1 LQPIAIVGASCR
13 FPGANGPEEFWRLLR
28 EGRNAVG
35 TVSKERWDPDASF
48 DPDPTARVNVA
59 TRFGGF
65 VDSIRE
71 FDCAFFGIS
80 PREAADMDPQQRLL
94 LETAYEAFEDAGI
107 PMDAVAGSKTAVY
120 VGIGPGDYGRMCV
133 QPGQDIG
140 AHYVTGNFLSTAVDR
155 LAYFFDLR
163 GPTMAVDTACS
174 SSLISLHLACRSVDS
189 GEADL
194 ALAGGV
200 NAILSP
206 ALSISLAKAGM
217 LSPTGR
223 CRAFDAAA
231 DGYVRGEGAGFLVLK
246 PLEQAVAD
254 QDRVYAVI
262 RGTAVRQGGRRNGL
276 TAPDGWGQE
285 AVMRAAWEAS
295 GMSPAEADYV
305 EAQGNGTLLGDAIE
319 GNTLGKVFG
328 ARNGRG
334 PCRIG
339 SVKTNIG
346 HLETAAGVAS
356 LLKVA
361 LMLWNAELLPSLYP
375 EKPNPHVSFEKLG
388 IAVQDRVEKWPEQAS
403 GMRLAGVSSFGMG
416 GTFAHVCVS
425 SPGISREEP
434 QVEDSEVQA
443 LAMLLSA
450 RHPEALKQFVRETA
464 RLLDNSDSNRVRD
477 LCRASALRRTHHDY
491 RVAFTGD
498 SGNTLARE
506 MDRWL
511 NEPGTPLTKSTP
523 RRKLVAL
530 IPGRGECNRDSGRS
544 EHIQGIGST
553 PCVLGILKGW
563 GVEPFRTYRLING
576 EIFAD
581 SASTS
586 AIPIE
591 EFKKNGNDFL
601 DLTPDK
607 FLSRSDLAADAVL
620 AANFGT
626 QRAQTNALQICS
638 ELYRRGYAIPWR
650 RIFPGG
656 ARQVSLPRYPWQ
668 HQVCW
673 RESLNSV
680 TTAAPTP
687 EPRATVPGA
696 SNGSVQG
703 VLARVTGVPLQKIQ
717 PEASPSDLGIDS
729 LMTLELQ
736 EELKRTLGV
745 QLSTEALVGV
755 KSVGELELLCQANGI
770 TSSTEPRRNAAA
782 RSTVIREVALSD
794 YAQIMAL
801 LSRNGLETRTREQW
815 EHLWVNNPVYKK
827 LDKWG
832 MGWVVQNSGRIV
844 GYLGTI
850 PVSWQLHGREI
861 LGASLYAFSLDVAHR
876 GQGLLLL
883 NRLLECRGAEYFV
896 GSTANANSSKVL
908 DRLGI
913 ERVPVGDWENSAFWI
928 TDYPGFAN
936 SFITRKR
943 WPASLASFASLALR
957 ANDTLRKVASP
968 EPKHPLHRQE
978 NFEHGFQDF
987 WQELQYAYPDRFLA
1001 TRSAEILEW
1010 HFKDSLRQ
1018 GRTWVVSHSVNS
1030 RILAYAV
1037 FQRQDNREVGL
1048 KKMRLV
1054 DWQCLPG
1061 SEGVLESALAWALN
1075 ECRSQGVH
1083 MLEAFG
1089 FRPDKQKIIEDLAPH
1104 RRKLSA
1110 WTYFHKVSSPLL
1122 QEQLQQ
1128 FGVWDPSPFDG
1139 DASL

>member
-1 LQPIAIVGASCR
+1 MQPIAIIGASCR
-13 FPGANGPEEFWRLLR
+13 FPGANGLEEFWRLLR

-35 TVSKERWDPDASF
+35 TVTKERWDPASSF
-48 DPDPTARVNVA
+48 DPDPAARVNVA

-65 VDSIRE
+65 VESIRE

-107 PMDAVAGSKTAVY
+107 PMDALAGSKTAVY

-133 QPGQDIG
+133 QPGQEIG

-163 GPTMAVDTACS
+163 GPSMAVDTACS
-174 SSLISLHLACRSVDS
+174 SSLISLHLACRSLDS
-189 GEADL
+189 GEAEL

-223 CRAFDAAA
+223 CRAFDATA
-231 DGYVRGEGAGFLVLK
+231 DGYVRGEGAGFLLLK

-285 AVMRAAWEAS
+285 AVIRAAWELS
-295 GMSPAEADYV
+295 GVSPAQADYV

-328 ARNGRG
+328 GRNGRG

-361 LMLWNAELLPSLYP
+361 LMMRNAQFVPSLYP

-388 IAVQDRVEKWPEQAS
+388 LTFQNRAEAWKEQGS
-403 GMRLAGVSSFGMG
+403 MPRFAGVSSFGMG

-425 SPGISREEP
+425 SALTGTAEP
-434 QVEDSEVQA
+434 YLADSHGQS

-450 RHPEALKQFVRETA
+450 RHPEALKQLVRETA
-464 RLLDNSDSNRVRD
+464 GLLDSSDANTVRD
-477 LCRASALRRTHHDY
+477 LCRASALRRTHHEY
-491 RVAFTGD
+491 RVAFTAE
-498 SGNTLARE
+498 SGTTLARE
-506 MDRWL
+506 MERWL
-511 NEPGTPLTKSTP
+511 RESVTPLTKATM

-530 IPGRGECNRDSGRS
+530 IPGRDECKRGSVPS
-544 EHIQGIGST
+544 ESLQDIDPAS
-553 PCVLGILKGW
+553 CLLKVLKGW
-563 GVEPFRTYRLING
+563 GVEPLRTYRLFNG
-576 EIFAD
+576 EMFAE
-581 SASTS
+581 SGYTS
-586 AIPIE
+586 AIGIE
-591 EFKKNGNDFL
+591 ELKKNGNDFL
-601 DLTPDK
+601 DLTQEN
-607 FLSRSDLAADAVL
+607 FLSRSELASGAVL
-620 AANFGT
+620 ACTSAPS
-626 QRAQTNALQICS
+626 AQLKALQICS
-638 ELYRRGYAIPWR
+638 ELYSRGYAIAWR
-650 RIFPGG
+650 RIYGG
-656 ARQVSLPRYPWQ
+656 RTRQINLPRYPWQ

-673 RESLNSV
+673 RESLQPFSA
-680 TTAAPTP
+680 AAPIQAA
-687 EPRATVPGA
+687 RAKIPAA
-696 SNGSVQG
+696 SNSSVQG

-717 PEASPSDLGIDS
+717 PDASPGDLGIDS

-736 EELKRTLGV
+736 EELKRTFGV
-745 QLSTEALVGV
+745 QLSTEALVAVRSVRELEWLLEGNGV
-755 KSVGELELLCQANGI
+755 KP
-770 TSSTEPRRNAAA
+770 STGPVRNEATH
-782 RSTVIREVALSD
+782 STVIREVALSD
-794 YAQIMAL
+794 YAQIVAL
-801 LSRNGLETRTREQW
+801 LSRNGLAARTRDEW

-827 LDKWG
+827 LDRWP
-832 MGWVVQNSGRIV
+832 MGWVVQNSGGIV

-850 PVSWQLHGREI
+850 PVSWHFKGREI
-861 LGASLYAFSLDVAHR
+861 LGTSLYAFSLDIAHR

-883 NRLLECRGAEYFV
+883 NRLLECPGAEYFV

-908 DRLGI
+908 DRLAI
-913 ERVPVGDWENSAFWI
+913 ERAPVGDWENSAFWI

-936 SFITRKR
+936 SLVSRKR
-943 WPASLASFASLALR
+943 WPASFAGLASLALR
-957 ANDTLRKVASP
+957 ANDTLRKVPSP
-968 EPKHPLHRQE
+968 EPKHFLQRNEDFQG
-978 NFEHGFQDF
+978 GFQKF
-987 WQELQYAYPDRFLA
+987 WQELRHAYPDRFLA
-1001 TRSAEILEW
+1001 TRSPEILEW
-1010 HFKDSLRQ
+1010 HFKNSLRQ
-1018 GRTWVVSHSVNS
+1018 GRTWVVSHSVQS
-1030 RILAYAV
+1030 RILAYAA

-1061 SEGVLESALAWALN
+1061 SEGVLESALAWAVK

-1089 FRPDKQKIIEDLAPH
+1089 FRPDKQRMIDDLAPH
-1104 RRKLSA
+1104 RRKLSS
-1110 WTYFHKVSSPLL
+1110 WTYFHKVSSPELL
-1122 QEQLQQ
+1122 HELQDL
-1128 FGVWDPSPFDG
+1128 GAWDPSAFDG